1 MIDSTR
7 LPVCSVL
14 LLSGGRGNRMGGR
27 DKGLIEWQ
35 GRPMIA
41 WLHDLV
47 RPLTDDLIISCN
59 RNGERYAD
67 FADRLVQ
74 DDDQEFQGPL
84 AGIRA
89 GMAVMRHSCLL
100 VLPCDAPVLDRALLE
115 ALLHAAITHPG
126 KPVMVRR
133 GEQWEP
139 LFSCIPRAC
148 APALDGAWLGGERS
162 PRRLLLSLGAVP
174 LPCAEDDPRLANLN
188 TPALLEE
195 TAAADKRE

>member
-1 MIDSTR
+1 MSDAAV
-7 LPVCSVL
+7 LPACSVL
-14 LLSGGRGNRMGGR
+14 LLSGGRGSRMGGR

-59 RNGERYAD
+59 RNSERYAAW
-67 FADRLVQ
+67 ADRLVQ
-74 DDDQEFQGPL
+74 DDDHEFQGPL

-89 GMAVMRHSCLL
+89 GLAVMRQPYLL
-100 VLPCDAPVLDRALLE
+100 ILPCDAPVLDRALLQS
-115 ALLHAAITHPG
+115 LLQMAAAHPG
-126 KPVMVRR
+126 LPVMVRR

-139 LFSCIPRAC
+139 LFSCLPRAC
-148 APALDGAWLGGERS
+148 APALEQAWQRGERS
-162 PRRLLLSLGAVP
+162 PRRVLLSLGAVP

-188 TPALLEE
+188 TPELLS
-195 TAAADKRE
+195 AMPPHRG